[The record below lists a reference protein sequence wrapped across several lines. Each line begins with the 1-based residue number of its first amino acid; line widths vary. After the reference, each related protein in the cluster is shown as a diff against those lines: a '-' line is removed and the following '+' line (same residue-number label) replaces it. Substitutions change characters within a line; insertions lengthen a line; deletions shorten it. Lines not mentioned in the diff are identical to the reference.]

1 MVKCTHKEQERN
13 IQQMTLK
20 QLFDYLDSRIAM
32 CHLTSD
38 RKARSDLRH
47 QAYGAVDLFITTNQA
62 GAQLAEIL
70 WEDSYSAQFEELI
83 YGE

>member
-1 MVKCTHKEQERN
+1 
-13 IQQMTLK
+13 MTLK

-32 CHLTSD
+32 CHMTSD
-38 RKARSDLRH
+38 RKARSDFRH
-47 QAYGAVDLFITTNQA
+47 QAYGAVDLFITTKQA